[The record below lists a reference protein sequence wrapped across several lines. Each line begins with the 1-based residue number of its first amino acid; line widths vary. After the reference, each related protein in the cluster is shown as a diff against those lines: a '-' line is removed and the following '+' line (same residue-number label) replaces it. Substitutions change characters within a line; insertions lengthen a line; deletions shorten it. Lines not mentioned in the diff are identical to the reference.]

1 MRQPAASKRYRAV
14 AAVAALAA
22 AASLAG
28 CATDGSRRAATAAD
42 RGGKSITMAE
52 IDQLTNA
59 FADRYVTTIGSAC
72 TRMAAGKA
80 APIARKA
87 AADFK
92 LVSATAM
99 FDIVTEPD
107 PFSQL
112 LDTVVVVTLQ
122 SMVWIDEGRADLVFR
137 DQADELVAALRALRV
152 DIWRIAAKAMTQ
164 KQLDELAS
172 LIWDW
177 RRENPNIDTVSFV
190 RFGDFAEGRGKQ
202 ALVEARSSGGLLAS
216 LDDTNAK
223 VDQALVLSERIFYVA
238 KRAPILASWQLE
250 SALAGAVALPEVQG
264 AIKTKDD
271 LAKSSERAI
280 AVVEQLPAKLDDL
293 MKRGDA
299 ALEVPRSL
307 LWQAVAG
314 AVIVIFAFFVGL
326 GAYRSHLRRLGSGP
340 QGGPEQ

>member
-1 MRQPAASKRYRAV
+1 MS
-14 AAVAALAA
+14 
-22 AASLAG
+22 
-28 CATDGSRRAATAAD
+28 
-42 RGGKSITMAE
+42 E

-72 TRMAAGKA
+72 TRIAASKA
-80 APIARKA
+80 APVARKA

-99 FDIVTEPD
+99 YDIATEAD

-112 LDTVVVVTLQ
+112 LDAVVVVTLQ

-137 DQADELVAALRALRV
+137 ERADELVVALRSLRV
-152 DIWRIAAKAMTQ
+152 DIWDIAAKAMTQ
-164 KQLDELAS
+164 KQLDELAG

-202 ALVEARSSGGLLAS
+202 ALVEARNNGGLLAS

-250 SALAGAVALPEVQG
+250 SALAGAAALPEVQDT
-264 AIKTKDD
+264 IKTKDD
-271 LAKSSERAI
+271 LARSAERAI
-280 AVVEQLPAKLDDL
+280 AVVEQVPAKIDDL
-293 MKRGDA
+293 VKRSDT
-299 ALEVPRSL
+299 ALELPRTI

-314 AVIVIFAFFVGL
+314 AVIVIVAFFGSL
-326 GAYRSHLRRLGSGP
+326 AAYRSHVRRLDAASRGGSGR
-340 QGGPEQ
+340 